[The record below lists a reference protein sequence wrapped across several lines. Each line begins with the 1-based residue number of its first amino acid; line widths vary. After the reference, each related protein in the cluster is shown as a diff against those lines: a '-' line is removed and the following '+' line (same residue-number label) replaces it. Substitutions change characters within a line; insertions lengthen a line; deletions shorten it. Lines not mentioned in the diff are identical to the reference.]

1 MCLEF
6 VLWLT
11 GLPHSGK
18 STIAQ
23 KLSEQINNLA
33 ILDGDE
39 LREWLSP
46 KNDFS
51 KEAVFAHN
59 KKTSHIAKMFLEHK
73 VPVCVSLVSPY
84 SESRKLSR
92 KIIGEKLFIEIYLK
106 CSFEMLKK
114 RDSNGR
120 YDNAKNDL
128 TLNFAGT
135 FITYDEPSN
144 PELVIDTEN
153 QTIEESI
160 STIMNYLKKEKTQN

>member
-73 VPVCVSLVSPY
+73 GPVCVSLVSPY

-92 KIIGEKLFIEIYLK
+92 KIIGENL
-106 CSFEMLKK
+106 
-114 RDSNGR
+114 
-120 YDNAKNDL
+120 
-128 TLNFAGT
+128 
-135 FITYDEPSN
+135 
-144 PELVIDTEN
+144 
-153 QTIEESI
+153 
-160 STIMNYLKKEKTQN
+160 

>member
-51 KEAVFAHN
+51 
-59 KKTSHIAKMFLEHK
+59 
-73 VPVCVSLVSPY
+73 
-84 SESRKLSR
+84 
-92 KIIGEKLFIEIYLK
+92 
-106 CSFEMLKK
+106 
-114 RDSNGR
+114 
-120 YDNAKNDL
+120 
-128 TLNFAGT
+128 
-135 FITYDEPSN
+135 
-144 PELVIDTEN
+144 
-153 QTIEESI
+153 
-160 STIMNYLKKEKTQN
+160 

>member
-1 MCLEF
+1 
-6 VLWLT
+6 
-11 GLPHSGK
+11 
-18 STIAQ
+18 
-23 KLSEQINNLA
+23 
-33 ILDGDE
+33 
-39 LREWLSP
+39 
-46 KNDFS
+46 
-51 KEAVFAHN
+51 
-59 KKTSHIAKMFLEHK
+59 MFLEHK

-135 FITYDEPSN
+135 FITYEEPSN

-160 STIMNYLKKEKTQN
+160 STIMNYLKKEKIQN